1 MKPAISSINSR
12 RRRLLLLLL
21 LFRRRKEINHVKQT
35 LVAESGGKFGR
46 ECDHFLF
53 PNVVWLNAWQFKR
66 YLHCASSAQ
75 SQYFVLFSFISS
87 IYQLSIWAAVV
98 PAQKSV
104 KHKEFVNKMSRL
116 SRWHT
121 LFSRLTVVSSL
132 NDLSN
137 HYSIFHR
144 LHKSNTFGW
153 FWDWPSEIAVAIKII
168 VATDIHWAEPGTE
181 RGGGGKDGCVSSWS

>member
-1 MKPAISSINSR
+1 MLGRRKSRVEIIRRFVVVKPAISSINSR
-12 RRRLLLLLL
+12 RRRLLL

-121 LFSRLTVVSSL
+121 LFSRLTVISSL
-132 NDLSN
+132 YLDKSMNYLSN
-137 HYSIFHR
+137 HYYS
-144 LHKSNTFGW
+144 T
-153 FWDWPSEIAVAIKII
+153 
-168 VATDIHWAEPGTE
+168 IHILPVT
-181 RGGGGKDGCVSSWS
+181 